1 MSTATYVSVRFQFW
15 PLLWQRSNFQRQP
28 VKQVVKSEESVK
40 GMIKQVEVSHSA
52 VTNMMIGTHRI
63 FICTIARLQKGNRD
77 AAIGNWSYGESSI
90 NSERWK
96 CESNQPIHH
105 GKLWRV
111 NEQYLKIDKRKWAH
125 AKIDRGTEKGEVAD
139 ATIHNALS
147 AKNCPTRRHGRLLT
161 LIQIAQK

>member
-1 MSTATYVSVRFQFW
+1 MSTATYVSVRFQFR
-15 PLLWQRSNFQRQP
+15 PFLWQRSNFQRQP

-90 NSERWK
+90 NSER
-96 CESNQPIHH
+96 
-105 GKLWRV
+105 
-111 NEQYLKIDKRKWAH
+111 
-125 AKIDRGTEKGEVAD
+125 
-139 ATIHNALS
+139 
-147 AKNCPTRRHGRLLT
+147 
-161 LIQIAQK
+161 